1 MRTDALGA
9 MQWIRY
15 FGNRAKAIDAAV
27 RLDSE
32 GNIIT
37 YSAYREQSYP
47 TYYGQ
52 FMLTKWS
59 PGGDIIWQKK
69 SHYGRNYYVGDF
81 EVLPDNSIIAVGS
94 HDGGGELMRFSAEGD
109 SLWTRQYV
117 AFASSER
124 HRLFDVQP
132 TSDGGFVAAGSCD
145 QYWGDPTPNLE
156 TEWMIKTDSLGC
168 VVPGCQYVGV
178 QEVVVDLQTHLLIA
192 PNPTSSLLQAELA
205 LPPGAAL
212 AGAPRAVLL
221 SGQGHEVRA
230 WPLRHGGD
238 KLTLRVDISTLP
250 SGVYY
255 LHIAD
260 GERWLAGGKVV
271 VE

>member
-1 MRTDALGA
+1 MH
-9 MQWIRY
+9 WIRY
-15 FGNRAKAIDAAV
+15 FGNRANATDAAV
-27 RLDSE
+27 RLDSD

-37 YSAYREQSYP
+37 YSAYKESSYP
-47 TYYGQ
+47 TLYGQ

-59 PGGDIIWQKK
+59 PSGDIIWQKR

-117 AFASSER
+117 AFATSER
-124 HRLFDVQP
+124 HRLFDVEP

-168 VVPGCQYVGV
+168 VVPGCHTAGV
-178 QEVVVDLQTHLLIA
+178 QEYALDLNQYLSIS
-192 PNPTSSLLQAELA
+192 PNPVAPGQPLHISFE
-205 LPPGAAL
+205 PPPTFTPNG
-212 AGAPRAVLL
+212 
-221 SGQGHEVRA
+221 
-230 WPLRHGGD
+230 PLRLVMLDALGRHVQEEHLRGTAGQ
-238 KLTLRVDISTLP
+238 LTTGNWQPGL
-250 SGVYY
+250 YY
-255 LHIAD
+255 MHIAD
-260 GERWLAGGKVV
+260 AKRWLAGGKVV